1 MPLLKVSEI
10 ISATDGTLTSGRAT
24 AAIRQVITDSRL
36 IKKGDLFVAIVGKK
50 YDAHDFI
57 ADVIKKGA
65 AAVVVSKNFK
75 PHFPEVA
82 VIKVADTTKAL
93 GDIARYHR
101 LRFSIPIVAITGS
114 AGKTTTK
121 EMISGVLSRKY
132 KVLKNIGTENNQF
145 GVPLTI
151 LKLKPSHQIAVLEVG
166 TNQPGD
172 IQWLASIVR
181 PTVAIITNIGESHL
195 ELLKTPKDVFKEKF
209 NLVKALSKNGTV
221 IINNDDPF
229 LQAVPGL
236 VKQKV
241 LTVGIRNKSQLQAF
255 DIAFQSDRIQFYLQR
270 AGVFTILGTATA
282 NVTNALTAICCG
294 RLFKIGYNDI
304 KNSLK
309 SFSLKS
315 GRQTCVK
322 VGNISVIDDTYNA
335 NPVSFRSALESLS
348 HVATSGRRVLICA
361 DMLELGRE
369 APRLHREIGERAAD
383 SGLNYIFSFGKFS
396 ELIGAQARKRNP
408 ELKTFHSVKAEQ
420 IEKQIKK
427 YLRSGDIVLIKGS
440 RGMRAERFVSFIK
453 KNFN

>member
-1 MPLLKVSEI
+1 MKVSEI
-10 ISATDGTLTSGRAT
+10 ISATGGVLTSGQAT
-24 AAIRQVITDSRL
+24 VAIRQVITDSRL
-36 IKKGDLFVAIVGKK
+36 VKKGDLFVAIVGKK
-50 YDAHDFI
+50 HDAHDFI
-57 ADVIKKGA
+57 ADVISKGA
-65 AAVVVSKNFK
+65 VAVIVSKSFKPRSSAVVV
-75 PHFPEVA
+75 
-82 VIKVADTTKAL
+82 IKVKDTTRAL

-101 LRFSIPIVAITGS
+101 SRFSIPIIAITGS

-121 EMISGVLSRKY
+121 EMIARVLSRKY

-181 PTVAIITNIGESHL
+181 PTVAIMTNIGESHL
-195 ELLKTPKDVFKEKF
+195 ELLKTPKDVFDEKF
-209 NLVKALSKNGTV
+209 NLVQALSKSGTV

-229 LQAVPGL
+229 LQKVSRL
-236 VKQKV
+236 VRQKV
-241 LTVGIRNKSQLQAF
+241 LTVGIKNESQLQASN
-255 DIAFQSDRIQFYLQR
+255 ITFQGAKIQFNLNH
-270 AGVFTILGTATA
+270 AGTFTISGTATA

-315 GRQTCVK
+315 GRQSYIK
-322 VGNISVIDDTYNA
+322 VGKISVIDDTYNA

-348 HVATSGRRVLICA
+348 HVVTLGRRVLICG

-369 APRLHREIGERAAD
+369 APRLHREIGERAAE
-383 SGLNYIFSFGKFS
+383 SGLNCIFSFGNFS
-396 ELIGAQARKRNP
+396 KLIGAEARKRNP
-408 ELKTFHSVKAEQ
+408 ELKTFHSVKAEH

-427 YLRSGDIVLIKGS
+427 YLCSGDIVLIKGS
-440 RGMRAERFVSFIK
+440 RGMRAERFVNFIK